1 MKNQEKLKN
10 LNNFIETKQ
19 NDSIECM
26 IDLNLTGIDM
36 VSQVFIKDSY

>member
-26 IDLNLTGIDM
+26 TDLNLTGIDM